1 MEAEKQYN
9 KKKRKS
15 KKKGKRSEFR
25 KYVSRCQG
33 DESSK
38 IVGNLIDRTDKKKQT
53 LKTTKYYPNKPRKG
67 LITKI
72 SEMPKEE
79 LYLPFKPE
87 EEEIKRKRK

>member
-1 MEAEKQYN
+1 MAKCN
-9 KKKRKS
+9 KKKV
-15 KKKGKRSEFR
+15 KRSKFR

-38 IVGNLIDRTDKKKQT
+38 IVGNLIDRWISKKQT
-53 LKTTKYYPNKPRKG
+53 LKTTKYYPNTPKKG
-67 LITKI
+67 YITKV

-87 EEEIKRKRK
+87 EEEIKRRR